1 MIQAKRL
8 PTHVL
13 PIILTLTSVLAQ
25 STPCKLDNLPVPSIS
40 KQNRGGFKWECRK
53 KKCSLNCFDG
63 LGNDWTYKAVVPTLL
78 QCKQSYVDNELKW
91 DWIWVKEEKK
101 YSKRLDCRKEV
112 DLFEIEAEVQE
123 KKEVINERGDDDEPD
138 NEPRL
143 IEVKP
148 MAITTTGLGERP
160 GPGSMSTGPSSMTTM
175 FSSIVPVPAVDLEFS
190 SSSKPTSKP
199 KKNKN
204 RGYGEE
210 EIFNLS
216 SFLGDFAGNDD
227 YYEDEGS
234 ENDGSYNRV
243 YVTDFKNDFL
253 TQKRLDSRKA

>member
-1 MIQAKRL
+1 
-8 PTHVL
+8 
-13 PIILTLTSVLAQ
+13 
-25 STPCKLDNLPVPSIS
+25 
-40 KQNRGGFKWECRK
+40 
-53 KKCSLNCFDG
+53 
-63 LGNDWTYKAVVPTLL
+63 
-78 QCKQSYVDNELKW
+78 VDNELKW

-227 YYEDEGS
+227 YYEDEGFICS
-234 ENDGSYNRV
+234 QFDGYSCVPSNQCTDGSEVSDENGQYCEDPSQKCCHESHHNLLRI
-243 YVTDFKNDFL
+243 DFDTFL
-253 TQKRLDSRKA
+253 ALINK